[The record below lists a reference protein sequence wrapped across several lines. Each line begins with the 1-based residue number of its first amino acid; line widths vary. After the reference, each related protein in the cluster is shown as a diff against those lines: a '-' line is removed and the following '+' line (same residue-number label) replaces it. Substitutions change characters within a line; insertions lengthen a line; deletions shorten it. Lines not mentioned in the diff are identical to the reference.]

1 MSVDT
6 ADVQHRRA
14 TVRPDKAETV
24 AELTEA
30 FRGSSAAVVTE
41 YRGLT
46 VKQIIAL
53 LSAQGSDTSY
63 ADAKNMI
70 TNISSVRDVTDY

>member
-6 ADVQHRRA
+6 DADVQHRRA

-30 FRGSSAAVVTE
+30 FRGRPRPCSPSTAA
-41 YRGLT
+41 
-46 VKQIIAL
+46 
-53 LSAQGSDTSY
+53 
-63 ADAKNMI
+63 
-70 TNISSVRDVTDY
+70 